1 MEEKFWQRSFKG
13 DFINLGI
20 GQGYMLT
27 TPLHLSLIAG
37 ILASKGQYKLPY
49 LVRNNE
55 LDFSID
61 VEIQEADWVK
71 LNQALIDV
79 VYSSNGTGYK
89 IEAGN
94 LNLAG
99 KSGTAQVVDIN
110 SREEYDE
117 VRKNINLRDHAIF
130 IGYAPFDDPRYSI
143 AVIVENGESGGRVAG
158 PIARDVLREL
168 LNDICLRT
176 TTIIISLAL
185 IVLIGSLTVYSVT
198 SIDIFYFFRFL
209 LINIFAILLV
219 TLIFNQI
226 NLNRILSVGW
236 VLFLLNII
244 IVLSVEFLGS
254 EVKGSRRWL
263 DFGFLSLQPSE
274 FMKITFALFTIQ
286 YLRFYSFKFN
296 TFRTIFLLAVLFI
309 SAAPIIIQ
317 PDLGTGLVYI
327 LLGLML
333 LFICGMNRSY
343 FVGMAG
349 FGILFS
355 PVIYSFGLTAYQK
368 SRIISWFSSDQN
380 LSEKWNILQSEISI
394 GSGGLFGEG
403 FLNSKQNEF
412 NFLPE
417 ADTDFIFSIY
427 AEQFGFLGVLSIFM
441 LLGLFIVLTAV
452 MSMEQKRLTDDLSP
466 YFLGTYFCLVIGFS
480 FLLNILMVSGLI
492 PVVGLPLPFFT
503 KGGSSLLCFS
513 IMIGLIFSSRNFLR

>member
-1 MEEKFWQRSFKG
+1 M
-13 DFINLGI
+13 
-20 GQGYMLT
+20 
-27 TPLHLSLIAG
+27 
-37 ILASKGQYKLPY
+37 
-49 LVRNNE
+49 
-55 LDFSID
+55 
-61 VEIQEADWVK
+61 
-71 LNQALIDV
+71 
-79 VYSSNGTGYK
+79 
-89 IEAGN
+89 
-94 LNLAG
+94 
-99 KSGTAQVVDIN
+99 
-110 SREEYDE
+110 
-117 VRKNINLRDHAIF
+117 IF
-130 IGYAPFDDPRYSI
+130 D
-143 AVIVENGESGGRVAG
+143 
-158 PIARDVLREL
+158 
-168 LNDICLRT
+168 LRT
-176 TTIIISLAL
+176 TTIIVTLAL
-185 IVLIGSLTVYSVT
+185 IILIGSLTVYSVT
-198 SIDIFYFFRFL
+198 SIDIYYVFRFL

-236 VLFLLNII
+236 VLFLLNIL
-244 IVLSVEFLGS
+244 IVLSVEFLGN

-263 DFGFLSLQPSE
+263 DFGFLSVQPSE
-274 FMKITFALFTIQ
+274 FMKITFALFVIQ
-286 YLRFYSFKFN
+286 YLRFYSFQFN

-309 SAAPIIIQ
+309 SAIPIIIQ

-333 LFICGMNRSY
+333 LFICGMNRFY
-343 FVGMAG
+343 FIGMAG
-349 FGILFS
+349 FGVLLS
-355 PVIYSFGLTAYQK
+355 PIIYSFGLTAYQK

-427 AEQFGFLGVLSIFM
+427 AEQFGFLGVLSIFV

-452 MSMEQKRLTDDLSP
+452 ISMEQKRLTDDLSP
-466 YFLGTYFCLVIGFS
+466 YFIGTYFCLVIGFS

>member
-1 MEEKFWQRSFKG
+1 M
-13 DFINLGI
+13 
-20 GQGYMLT
+20 
-27 TPLHLSLIAG
+27 
-37 ILASKGQYKLPY
+37 
-49 LVRNNE
+49 
-55 LDFSID
+55 
-61 VEIQEADWVK
+61 
-71 LNQALIDV
+71 
-79 VYSSNGTGYK
+79 
-89 IEAGN
+89 
-94 LNLAG
+94 
-99 KSGTAQVVDIN
+99 
-110 SREEYDE
+110 
-117 VRKNINLRDHAIF
+117 IF
-130 IGYAPFDDPRYSI
+130 D
-143 AVIVENGESGGRVAG
+143 
-158 PIARDVLREL
+158 
-168 LNDICLRT
+168 LRT
-176 TTIIISLAL
+176 ATIIVSLAL
-185 IVLIGSLTVYSVT
+185 IILVGSLTVYSVT
-198 SIDIFYFFRFL
+198 SIDIYYFFRFL
-209 LINIFAILLV
+209 LISIFAILLV

-254 EVKGSRRWL
+254 EVKGSKRWL

-274 FMKITFALFTIQ
+274 FMKITFALFVIQ
-286 YLRFYSFKFN
+286 YLRFYSFQFN
-296 TFRTIFLLAVLFI
+296 TFRTLFLLAVLFI
-309 SAAPIIIQ
+309 SAIPIIIQ

-333 LFICGMNRSY
+333 LFICGMNKFY

-349 FGILFS
+349 FGILLS
-355 PVIYSFGLTAYQK
+355 PIIYSFGLTTYQK
-368 SRIISWFSSDQN
+368 SRIVSWFSSDQN

-394 GSGGLFGEG
+394 GSGGLLGEG

-441 LLGLFIVLTAV
+441 LLGLFIVLTTV
-452 MSMEQKRLTDDLSP
+452 ISMEQKRLTDDLSP